1 MYKMKIIETKG
12 EYDRWK
18 LERGK
23 GGERYGCAIRQR
35 KGRSGDGTLGGDR
48 RIFVDFDHA

>member
-18 LERGK
+18 LELGK
-23 GGERYGCAIRQR
+23 GGTLRLRNQTEESPF
-35 KGRSGDGTLGGDR
+35 GRRDSR
-48 RIFVDFDHA
+48 W